1 MDDVVY
7 GQGPFVRD
15 GVVDLRSHVGDFW
28 RYSFV
33 GVLVE
38 AGIGEEV
45 LRLAAV
51 EVEEVVEGR
60 GVELGRQI
68 PVGSRVRPGQRL
80 VAGG

>member
-1 MDDVVY
+1 
-7 GQGPFVRD
+7 
-15 GVVDLRSHVGDFW
+15 
-28 RYSFV
+28 
-33 GVLVE
+33 VE

-68 PVGSRVRPGQRL
+68 LVGSRVRPGQRL

>member
-51 EVEEVVEGR
+51 EVEEVVEG
-60 GVELGRQI
+60 
-68 PVGSRVRPGQRL
+68 
-80 VAGG
+80 